1 MQVEERERERE
12 KANILK
18 EELDLNA
25 ASKRRKLKR
34 EHLPTSEPGEYSPV
48 APPPPPPGIGM
59 SQAYDGR
66 DRGDRKGPMI
76 QHASYLD
83 EPSLRIHGKEV
94 ASKMNRRDSDPY
106 PLNCIML
113 RLIGMLI

>member
-1 MQVEERERERE
+1 MEERERERE

-34 EHLPTSEPGEYSPV
+34 EHLPTMEPGEYSPA
-48 APPPPPPGIGM
+48 APPPPASGIGM
-59 SQAYDGR
+59 SHAYDGR
-66 DRGDRKGPMI
+66 DRKGPMI
-76 QHASYLD
+76 QHPSYID

-94 ASKMNRRDSDPY
+94 ASKLNRRESDPY
-106 PLNCIML
+106 PQIKIL
-113 RLIGMLI
+113 RLLNACFI

>member
-12 KANILK
+12 KPNILK

-34 EHLPTSEPGEYSPV
+34 EHLPATEPGEYSPV
-48 APPPPPPGIGM
+48 APPPLLPSIGM

-76 QHASYLD
+76 QHAGYID

-94 ASKMNRRDSDPY
+94 AGKLNRRESDPY
-106 PLNCIML
+106 PQLQNT
-113 RLIGMLI
+113 

>member
-34 EHLPTSEPGEYSPV
+34 EHLPTDEPGEYSAV
-48 APPPPPPGIGM
+48 AHPPSSAGTGM
-59 SQAYDGR
+59 PLAYDGR
-66 DRGDRKGPMI
+66 DRGDRKGPIM
-76 QHASYLD
+76 QHPSYVD
-83 EPSLRIHGKEV
+83 ESSLRIHGKEV
-94 ASKMNRRDSDPY
+94 ASKLNRRDSDPY
-106 PLNCIML
+106 P
-113 RLIGMLI
+113 